1 MAVLTEE
8 QVKDALSSVVDPE
21 IGMNIIELGL
31 VYDIDVNEET
41 NDVHID
47 MSLTTPGCPL
57 GDSISSM
64 AEMALKRV
72 GANKIDVNIV
82 WTPPWNPDMMSD
94 EAKMKLGWGI
104 R

>member
-1 MAVLTEE
+1 MATLTEDACKE
-8 QVKDALSSVVDPE
+8 ALSTVVDPE

-31 VYDIDVNEET
+31 VYDIDIDEAA
-41 NDVHID
+41 NDVRVD

-57 GDSISSM
+57 GDTITSM
-64 AEMALKRV
+64 VEMALKRI
-72 GANKIDVNIV
+72 GAGKIDVNIV
-82 WTPPWNPDMMSD
+82 WTPPWNPDMMSE